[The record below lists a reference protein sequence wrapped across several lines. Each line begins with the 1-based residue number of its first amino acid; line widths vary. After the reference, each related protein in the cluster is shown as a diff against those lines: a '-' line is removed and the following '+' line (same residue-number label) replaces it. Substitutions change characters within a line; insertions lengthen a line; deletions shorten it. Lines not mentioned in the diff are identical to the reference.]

1 MAQNG
6 EKWSFFGRKMTIF
19 RNFRAEIGSGGLSRG
34 VTFKIWPKTN
44 IFPCSHFSGRPG
56 LAGYQSGDFV
66 KNGPFW
72 TKFWPFSTQNDKF
85 LDILMPKL
93 AQNTSKNIFSCTHLF
108 SLIYNYDLKNVY
120 MFFEKRSKFK
130 NLDLFHTFPP
140 IWITV
145 HCRRKFFHL

>member
-56 LAGYQSGDFV
+56 LAGYQSEDFV
-66 KNGPFW
+66 KNDPYFINGLVP
-72 TKFWPFSTQNDKF
+72 
-85 LDILMPKL
+85 
-93 AQNTSKNIFSCTHLF
+93 
-108 SLIYNYDLKNVY
+108 NYKIKSWNVVIGAA
-120 MFFEKRSKFK
+120 MK
-130 NLDLFHTFPP
+130 
-140 IWITV
+140 
-145 HCRRKFFHL
+145 